1 MSMDSP
7 LTQSQYAESIGVK
20 WGTAKMLMKRADM
33 SAAKHD
39 PLTPETQ
46 KAISGGFKKGA
57 NKTGNTATK
66 QPATKKPVVIAP
78 ITVTSEPATTV
89 TMKTEWETETLEQEH
104 EQETETNKTHGRIL
118 LLLVVVPTVASGNN
132 VFRIC
137 MAIMGEPVG
146 GITLAA
152 VICGAA
158 ISLTYIGVKT
168 RFATGLIIA
177 VLLFETLANVTVI
190 YDGLMG
196 GLKNPT
202 RFLGVVTDIFGTGTH
217 GTAIFLGVFAA
228 ALLVGLQ
235 FAALFEIQKRK

>member
-1 MSMDSP
+1 MGAMANE
-7 LTQSQYAESIGVK
+7 LTQSEYAESIGVT
-20 WGTAKMLMKRADM
+20 WGNAKVRLTRAEM
-33 SAAKHD
+33 SASKHE

-46 KAISGGFKKGA
+46 KAISGGFKKSA
-57 NKTGNTATK
+57 NKTGNTVTK
-66 QPATKKPVVIAP
+66 QPATKKPVSVAP
-78 ITVTSEPATTV
+78 VTVTPETV
-89 TMKTEWETETLEQEH
+89 TATPKQTKKQ
-104 EQETETNKTHGRIL
+104 EQETPKAETNRTHGVIL
-118 LLLVVVPTVASGNN
+118 FLLVAIPTVASGNN

-137 MAIMGEPVG
+137 MAIMGEPLG
-146 GITLAA
+146 GTTLAV

-168 RFATGLIIA
+168 AFSRWLIGF
-177 VLLFETLANVTVI
+177 VLAFETLANVTVI

-235 FAALFEIQKRK
+235 FASLFEIQKRK

>member
-1 MSMDSP
+1 MGMTNE
-7 LTQSQYAESIGVK
+7 LTQSEYAESIGVT
-20 WGTAKMLMKRADM
+20 WGNAKVLLARAGM
-33 SAAKHD
+33 SAAKHA

-46 KAISGGFKKGA
+46 KAISGGFKKSA

-66 QPATKKPVVIAP
+66 QPAIKRPVSVAP
-78 ITVTSEPATTV
+78 VTVTSKTV
-89 TMKTEWETETLEQEH
+89 TATPKQETKKREQETPK
-104 EQETETNKTHGRIL
+104 TETNKTHGVIL
-118 LLLVVVPTVASGNN
+118 FLLVAIPTVASGNN

-137 MAIMGEPVG
+137 MAIMSEPVG
-146 GITLAA
+146 GVTLAA

-168 RFATGLIIA
+168 RFATGLIVA

-228 ALLVGLQ
+228 GLLVGLQ
-235 FAALFEIQKRK
+235 FASLFEIQKRK

>member
-1 MSMDSP
+1 MGAMANE

-20 WGTAKMLMKRADM
+20 WGTAKMLLQRADM
-33 SAAKHD
+33 SAAKHE

-57 NKTGNTATK
+57 NKTGKPVTK
-66 QPATKKPVVIAP
+66 QPATKRPVSVTP
-78 ITVTSEPATTV
+78 VTVTPETV
-89 TMKTEWETETLEQEH
+89 TATPKQETNKQ
-104 EQETETNKTHGRIL
+104 EQETPKTETTKTHGFIL
-118 LLLVVVPTVASGNN
+118 FLLVAIPTVASGNN

-137 MAIMGEPVG
+137 MAIMGEPLG